1 MNKLYQHKQQHCH
14 HTAIYTPRTFPSAPP
29 PPMNDVY
36 THGNSLQHAR
46 HWHMIGLADEGKAG
60 PGSFFFSRDD
70 LRSALDRD
78 RLQNILVW
86 LEHGDATKENMG
98 EVVYS
103 WLDEDD
109 GLYVMIRFDESP
121 RSQAL
126 REWVQNGVY
135 TGLSLGYQSKY
146 DRNYNVLDKDIL
158 EVSIVNKPFHN
169 NCRIKQIINGDSIE
183 RIDRKMAE
191 LTARR
196 GARALADDVA
206 AALYGAMV

>member
-1 MNKLYQHKQQHCH
+1 ME
-14 HTAIYTPRTFPSAPP
+14 
-29 PPMNDVY
+29 DVHL
-36 THGNSLQHAR
+36 HGPSLQHAR
-46 HWHMIGLADEGKAG
+46 HWHMIGLADEGKAA

-78 RLQNILVW
+78 RLANILVW

-109 GLYVMIRFDESP
+109 GLYVMIRFDESA

-169 NCRIKQIINGDSIE
+169 KCRIKQIINGDSVERIE
-183 RIDRKMAE
+183 REMSRLQGK
-191 LTARR
+191 R
-196 GARALADDVA
+196 GARALMDDMA
-206 AALYGAMV
+206 AVLYHAMR

>member
-1 MNKLYQHKQQHCH
+1 ML
-14 HTAIYTPRTFPSAPP
+14 TAC
-29 PPMNDVY
+29 MDDVHL
-36 THGNSLQHAR
+36 HGRSLQHAR
-46 HWHMIGLADEGKAG
+46 HWHMIGLADEGKAA

-78 RLQNILVW
+78 RLANILVW

-121 RSQAL
+121 RSEAL
-126 REWVQNGVY
+126 RQWVQNGVY
-135 TGLSLGYQSKY
+135 TGLSLGYQSSY

-169 NCRIKQIINGDSIE
+169 NCRIKQIITGDSVERIE
-183 RIDRKMAE
+183 REMAR
-191 LTARR
+191 LQGKR
-196 GARALADDVA
+196 GARALVDDMA
-206 AALYGAMV
+206 AAMYHAMRR